1 MNKKCW
7 IIISLLIVVIAFG
20 FYRFMIKVNVSV
32 SQDGRTAIH
41 LAPAERDVV
50 LSEMRAFLQS
60 VQLITQGVAED
71 NMQQVVDAAK
81 SVGRAAQAEVPMS
94 LMGKLPLGFKKLGFD
109 THQKFDQIAID
120 ASDLGDGA
128 YALKQLSE
136 LMQNC
141 VACHATH
148 RLDVEKQ

>member
-1 MNKKCW
+1 MNRKCW
-7 IIISLLIVVIAFG
+7 IIISLLIAVIAFG
-20 FYRFMIKVNVSV
+20 FYRFMIKGSVSV

-41 LAPAERDVV
+41 LAPAERDLV
-50 LSEMRAFLQS
+50 LAEMRAFLQAA
-60 VQLITQGVAED
+60 QLITQGVAED

-94 LMGKLPLGFKKLGFD
+94 LMGKLPLEFKQLGFD
-109 THQKFDQIAID
+109 THQKFDQLAID

-128 YALKQLSE
+128 YTLKQLSE

-141 VACHATH
+141 VACHAAH